1 MLDVARVTTKGQ
13 ITIPLEFRKILNVKE
28 GDKVVF
34 WVSNGVVCLGNSNKL
49 VFEEFARGMAGE
61 AEKAGLNS
69 EEDVTK
75 LVNEIREEMWE
86 RDYADNV

>member
-13 ITIPLEFRKILNVKE
+13 VTIPLEFRQKLGIKE

-34 WVSNGVVCLGNSNKL
+34 WENNGVVYLGNSNKL
-49 VFEEFARGMAGE
+49 VFEEFARAMAGE
-61 AEKAGLNS
+61 AEKAGLSS

-75 LVNEIREEMWE
+75 LVNEVRGEMWA